1 MFGYVTAQEGAGR
14 WNLSVRTSTMYGLSL
29 KQRRILLMADIKQTK
44 NKTELIG
51 YEKDFN
57 Y

>member
-14 WNLSVRTSTMYGLSL
+14 RNISVRTSTMYGLFL
-29 KQRRILLMADIKQTK
+29 KQRRNLLMADIKLTK

-51 YEKDFN
+51 DEKDFN